1 MKPLIIT
8 CQSHS
13 KEEIQRK
20 YDEEKNVDMARKYQA
35 IFLLMEGKSKKEV
48 ARTVRISKR
57 QLLRWIHAYNK
68 HGIDGLKPV
77 PKPGRPGRLTA
88 EQKQE
93 LDADL
98 QKNPREL
105 GYDFS
110 IWDGKKLKYHIEH
123 KFGVEFKVRR
133 VQKIMHE
140 LDYSLQRP
148 RPVLAKADPAKQEA
162 FKIELDEKKGQNSS
176 RMMSSF
182 T

>member
-1 MKPLIIT
+1 MKSLTIT
-8 CQSHS
+8 CQSHT
-13 KEEIQRK
+13 KEEIEKK

-35 IFLLMEGKSKKEV
+35 IFLLMEGKSKNEV

-57 QLLRWIHAYNK
+57 QLLRWIHAFNK
-68 HGIDGLKPV
+68 YGIDGLKPI
-77 PKPGRPGRLTA
+77 PKPGRPCRLTA
-88 EQKQE
+88 EQLQE

-110 IWDGKKLKYHIEH
+110 LWDGKKLKYHIEQ

-133 VQKIMHE
+133 LQRMMHD

-148 RPVLAKADPAKQEA
+148 RPVPAKADPAKQEA
-162 FKIELDEKKGQNSS
+162 FKADLDEKKGPTSNP
-176 RMMSSF
+176 MTSSF
-182 T
+182 I